1 MKPKDPDALS
11 WTLRFILICV
21 SFFIFS
27 WLTKFLG
34 GEATHVSAFAKIGF
48 IALGLA
54 VISFIA
60 ELIAAY
66 LAKGENTPAPIE
78 QDDLF

>member
-11 WTLRFILICV
+11 WTLRFILISI
-21 SFFIFS
+21 SFFLFS

-34 GEATHVSAFAKIGF
+34 GEATHVSAFSKIGF

-54 VISFIA
+54 VIFFVA

-66 LAKGENTPAPIE
+66 LAKEDNTPATME
-78 QDDLF
+78 QDDF